1 MRLYRTCFLFLLI
14 HVYLYLFTQRKKMK
28 NLHENL
34 FRPRS
39 RYEKNCGR
47 VRWKE
52 LSHKQYFHNIFERT
66 IAKLKATM
74 QSFCRTCLLA

>member
-1 MRLYRTCFLFLLI
+1 
-14 HVYLYLFTQRKKMK
+14 MK

-47 VRWKE
+47 VRRKGR
-52 LSHKQYFHNIFERT
+52 SRKQSFHNIFERT
-66 IAKLKATM
+66 FAKLKATM
-74 QSFCRTCLLA
+74 QYFCKVCLLADFPDISCTFMKLILYLQ